1 MKKFTKVISAIAV
14 ASALAATVC
23 VAASA
28 EKAGI
33 TFQMAG
39 NYVFRDTIAQEKV
52 IVYDQNYLNDSGEV
66 GQYPDVEDDI
76 YDLDGS
82 FTDVDITGDGTYT
95 VSVNQH
101 ATANMTGDSSI
112 GYNMIKLA
120 TNIDTAKYPDLKI
133 TLNKVTI
140 AGQELTPTTT
150 VFSAA
155 DETLQC
161 EKQSGK
167 FDTTDLGFTDTD
179 LVISLIN
186 TYGESV
192 VDASLIDADGNITV
206 EFTVEGM
213 GAAAEEPAESETP
226 AEPEAPTTGD
236 SSKPST
242 NTGAE
247 GIALAAGVA
256 VLATGAAI
264 VAKKRK

>member
-1 MKKFTKVISAIAV
+1 MKKFTKAISAIAV

-52 IVYDQNYLNDSGEV
+52 IVYDAGYLEDSGEV

-76 YDLDGS
+76 YDLEGS
-82 FTDVDITGDGTYT
+82 FTDAEITGDGTYT
-95 VSVNQH
+95 VSVQH
-101 ATANMTGDSSI
+101 ATANMSGDSSI
-112 GYNMIKLA
+112 GYNMIKLG
-120 TNIDTAKYPDLKI
+120 TNINTADYPDLKVTI
-133 TLNKVTI
+133 NKVTI

-186 TYGESV
+186 TYGDSV

-213 GAAAEEPAESETP
+213 GAAAAEDPAESETP
-226 AEPEAPTTGD
+226 AESEAPTTGD
-236 SSKPST
+236 TSKPST